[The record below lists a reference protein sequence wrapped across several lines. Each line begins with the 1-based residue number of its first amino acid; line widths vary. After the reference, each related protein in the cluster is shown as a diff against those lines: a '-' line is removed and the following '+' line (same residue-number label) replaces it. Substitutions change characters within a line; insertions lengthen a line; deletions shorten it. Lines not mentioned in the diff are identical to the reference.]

1 MAVIIAPGHVPEQ
14 PLTHARVLWQALAG
28 AVSATSAAGG
38 YPAERAA
45 AVDTASWWLP
55 AAAPASWSIRYDTV
69 QTVDAVGIAA
79 HELAGAEVRI
89 AALLAGVWQDLATLT
104 PADNSAI
111 LVLLPRVETTSVRVS
126 IDGVAPV
133 GVIYTGRVLALP
145 VPEYTALPMLDLCR
159 QATLT
164 SYVSEGGQL
173 LARFVQRQGRAGT
186 CAWRHLPEDWYRTA
200 FDPFAR
206 AALTEPF
213 FLAARPGGY
222 PEDCVYGW
230 VDAPIVPSRMGVK
243 TFLSVSFEVQ
253 AHAPSD

>member
-14 PLTHARVLWQALAG
+14 PLTHARVLWQALPG
-28 AVSATSAAGG
+28 TVSATSAAGG

-45 AVDTASWWLP
+45 EVDTASWWQP
-55 AAAPASWSIRYDTV
+55 AAAPAGWIITYDAA

-79 HELAGAEVRI
+79 HELAGVKVYI
-89 AALLAGVWQDLATLT
+89 AALLAGVWQNLATLT
-104 PADNSAI
+104 PVDNGAI
-111 LVLLPRVETTSVRVS
+111 LVLLPQVETTSIRVW
-126 IDGVAPV
+126 IDVVAPI
-133 GVIYTGRVLALP
+133 GVIYTGRALAMP

-186 CAWRHLPEDWYRTA
+186 CAWNHLPEDWYRAA

-213 FLAARPGGY
+213 FLAARPEGY

-230 VDAPIVPSRMGVK
+230 VDAPIVPARMGVK
-243 TFLSVSFEVQ
+243 NFLSVSFEVQ